1 MPLRRIWPR
10 AALVLLC
17 LTLTSCAALQDAS
30 NERPTGETDNVTTA
44 SSGGPATTTAPAV
57 TEVAVAPRV
66 NDEAAVDKRTPQ
78 IDLGTGTFINPRPI
92 STVPLTVTNGG
103 DIVLSFANASVRDV
117 ARVIMSEVLELNYA
131 VDPKVD
137 GTITL
142 QTSRPL
148 PKSAVLPAFEN
159 VLQLIGAA
167 VVPVDNLYKIVP
179 AQEAPRQV
187 QRIRIGA
194 ERIPRGAQYA
204 IQIVPLEFVSARE
217 IQRILEPVVSQGAI
231 VRVDTGRN
239 MLVLAGPGREMRT
252 WLSLI
257 DTFDVDWL
265 AGMSFG
271 LFPLEFTDAASVVAD
286 LESIVGAANEEPL
299 DGLLRFVPLERLNA
313 VLVISPQPTYIAR
326 AEQWIQKLDESTDEA
341 GRRLFVYYIQNG
353 SAADL
358 AQVLGDIF
366 SATPARDRPGQPSVA
381 PNLRPVV
388 VRGPNPQTAASNQ
401 SDAAQVNTTATPQS
415 STTPAPSAS
424 SAASGSSLVFEG
436 EQEVRIIA
444 DEANNALVV
453 LATPS
458 DFRMVEGALTK
469 LDIPPLQVLVE
480 ATIAEVELNDSL
492 QYGVQWFFKE
502 ASSTY
507 TLSEFADGTVGSVF
521 PGFSYVLNATDI
533 RVVLNA
539 LDEVTDLNVVSS
551 PQIMVLDNR
560 TARLQVGDQVPVV
573 TQQAQSV
580 TQEGTPLVN
589 SVEQRDTGV
598 ILSVTPRVNAGGL
611 VIMDIE
617 QEVSDVI
624 ATTTS
629 GIDSPTIRTR
639 KISSSIAV
647 QSGETVALGGLIR
660 DRDFDTKVGVPVL
673 HKIPILGALFGR
685 TEETVLRSE
694 LLVLLTPRVAG
705 NQGDARA
712 ITEELRRRVR
722 GLDPLIERV
731 NRGTNRPSLSP
742 QPLISQLSVAPQ
754 QSDATPPSQPLA
766 AVDVEPPF
774 TPDEPDPFAEI
785 VPSPSTAQA
794 ASTTAPDTGPK
805 DDDTWRIQLASLG
818 SRQQTET
825 MWNKVL
831 QANQDLLDGLSLHV
845 QQATLPKGTF
855 YRVQAGPL
863 VSWAKAAE
871 LCRSLKSRSQD
882 CLIVAP

>member
-1 MPLRRIWPR
+1 MLLRRSWPQ

-17 LTLTSCAALQDAS
+17 LMLTSCAALQNAV
-30 NERPTGETDNVTTA
+30 NEQPTGETD
-44 SSGGPATTTAPAV
+44 SSSAATLSKPVGSDTPATTDGAAV
-57 TEVAVAPRV
+57 PRVNEVAVA
-66 NDEAAVDKRTPQ
+66 AKRTPQ
-78 IDLGTGTFINPRPI
+78 IDLGTGTFINRRPI
-92 STVPLTVTNGG
+92 STVPLTVTTGG

-117 ARVIMSEVLELNYA
+117 ARVIMSEVLDLNYA

-167 VVPVDNLYKIVP
+167 IVPVDNLYKIVP
-179 AQEAPRQV
+179 AQEAPRQA
-187 QRIRIGA
+187 QRVRIGD
-194 ERIPRGAQYA
+194 RLPRGSQYA
-204 IQIVPLEFVSARE
+204 IQIVPLEFVAARE
-217 IQRILEPVVSQGAI
+217 IQSILEPLVTQGSI
-231 VRVDTGRN
+231 VRVDTSRN
-239 MLVLAGPGREMRT
+239 LLVLAGPGREMRT

-271 LFPLEFTDAASVVAD
+271 LFPLEFTDAVAVVGD
-286 LESIVGAANEEPL
+286 LESIVGAANDEPL

-353 SAADL
+353 NAANL

-366 SATPARDRPGQPSVA
+366 LAKESRDRPGQPSVA

-388 VRGPNPQTAASNQ
+388 VRGPEAPTSAANASGSTPASTALAR
-401 SDAAQVNTTATPQS
+401 QS
-415 STTPAPSAS
+415 STTPVQ
-424 SAASGSSLVFEG
+424 AASLAGGGTSLVFEG

-444 DEANNALVV
+444 DEGNNALVV

-458 DFRMVEGALTK
+458 DFRMVKSALAK
-469 LDIPPLQVLVE
+469 LDIPPLQVLIE
-480 ATIAEVELNDSL
+480 ATIAEVELNDTL
-492 QYGVQWFFKE
+492 QYGVQWFFKNGRTE
-502 ASSTY
+502 YA
-507 TLSEFADGTVGSVF
+507 LSQFATGTADSIF
-521 PGFSYVLNATDI
+521 PGFSFVLNATDI

-539 LDEVTDLNVVSS
+539 LDEVTDLKVVSS
-551 PQIMVLDNR
+551 PQLMVLDNH

-617 QEVSDVI
+617 QEVSDVV

-660 DRDFDTKVGVPVL
+660 DRDFDTKVGLPIL
-673 HKIPILGALFGR
+673 HRIPILGALFGR
-685 TEETVLRSE
+685 TEETVLRTE

-705 NQGDARA
+705 SQSDARA
-712 ITEELRRRVR
+712 ITDELRRRMR
-722 GLDPLIERV
+722 NLDPLIDRV
-731 NRGTNRPSLSP
+731 NRGIPRPSALP
-742 QPLISQLSVAPQ
+742 QQSLVPQNTKGDAPHSNVAVAPQ
-754 QSDATPPSQPLA
+754 PANIVADTPAVEATRSA
-766 AVDVEPPF
+766 
-774 TPDEPDPFAEI
+774 
-785 VPSPSTAQA
+785 A
-794 ASTTAPDTGPK
+794 ASSLEHAS
-805 DDDTWRIQLASLG
+805 WRIQLASFDNPRKSEANWTRMQL
-818 SRQQTET
+818 
-825 MWNKVL
+825 
-831 QANQDLLDGLSLHV
+831 ANQDLLDDLTLHIEP
-845 QQATLPKGTF
+845 ATLSKGTY

-863 VSWAKAAE
+863 ADQAAAAD
-871 LCRSLKSRSQD
+871 LCSSLKSRHQD

>member
-1 MPLRRIWPR
+1 MPFRRTWSR
-10 AALVLLC
+10 TALVSLC
-17 LTLTSCAALQDAS
+17 LLLTACAELQDVFPVEPEKAAA
-30 NERPTGETDNVTTA
+30 EPPAQAETESA
-44 SSGGPATTTAPAV
+44 PGPAEGPAV
-57 TEVAVAPRV
+57 SASPV
-66 NDEAAVDKRTPQ
+66 NDVVVARTRTPQ
-78 IDLGTGTFINPRPI
+78 IDLGTGAFINNRPL
-92 STVPLTVTNGG
+92 SNAPLTITNGG
-103 DIVLSFANASVRDV
+103 DIVLSFANANVRDV
-117 ARVIMSEVLELNYA
+117 ARVIMSEVLDLNYSIH
-131 VDPKVD
+131 PQVD

-148 PKSAVLPAFEN
+148 SRAAVLPAFEN
-159 VLQLIGAA
+159 VLQMIGAA

-179 AQEAPRQV
+179 AQEAPRQA
-187 QRIRIGA
+187 QRIRIGNK
-194 ERIPRGAQYA
+194 RLPRGSQYG
-204 IQIVPLEFVSARE
+204 IQIVPLEFVSALE
-217 IQRILEPVVSQGAI
+217 MQRILEPVVNQGSI

-239 MLVLAGPGREMRT
+239 LLVLAGPGREMQT

-271 LFPLEFTDAASVVAD
+271 LFPLEFTDATSVVGD
-286 LESIVGAANEEPL
+286 LESIVGATNDEPL
-299 DGLLRFVPLERLNA
+299 QGVLRFVPLERLNA

-326 AEQWIQKLDESTDEA
+326 AEKWIQKLDESTDEA

-353 SAADL
+353 NAADL

-366 SATPARDRPGQPSVA
+366 QASDSRDRAGQPSVA

-388 VRGPNPQTAASNQ
+388 VRGPETPTSDKDTSQNNPAQQSDNYTSTQTANL
-401 SDAAQVNTTATPQS
+401 
-415 STTPAPSAS
+415 
-424 SAASGSSLVFEG
+424 SGNGANLVFEG
-436 EQEVRIIA
+436 QQEVRIIA
-444 DEANNALVV
+444 DEGNNALVV

-458 DFRMVEGALTK
+458 DFRMVEAALTK

-480 ATIAEVELNDSL
+480 ATIAEVELNDTL
-492 QYGVQWFFKE
+492 QYGVQWFFK
-502 ASSTY
+502 SGSRSTFA
-507 TLSEFADGTVGSVF
+507 LSELATGTADSIF

-539 LDEVTDLNVVSS
+539 LDEVTNLNVVSS
-551 PQIMVLDNR
+551 PQLMVLDNR

-580 TQEGTPLVN
+580 SQEGTPLVN

-660 DRDFDTKVGVPVL
+660 DRTQDTKVGLPIL
-673 HKIPILGALFGR
+673 HKVPILGALFGR
-685 TEETVLRSE
+685 TEETVVRTE

-705 NQGDARA
+705 SQGDARA
-712 ITEELRRRVR
+712 ITDELRRRMR
-722 GLDPLIERV
+722 DLDPLIERV
-731 NRGTNRPSLSP
+731 NRTRTLNTTQRIIPPAENVATPNPKVSAPQTAVVVTPAPVIEPTP
-742 QPLISQLSVAPQ
+742 QPVPRISVN
-754 QSDATPPSQPLA
+754 
-766 AVDVEPPF
+766 
-774 TPDEPDPFAEI
+774 
-785 VPSPSTAQA
+785 STAE
-794 ASTTAPDTGPK
+794 APPAVVEDKP
-805 DDDTWRIQLASLG
+805 WRIQLASLD
-818 SRQQTET
+818 SKKDTEAAWT
-825 MWNKVL
+825 TL
-831 QANQDLLDGLSLHV
+831 QNANHDLLNGLTLHV
-845 QQATLPKGTF
+845 QQTELPKGTF
-855 YRVQAGPL
+855 YRLQAGPL
-863 VSWAKAAE
+863 TDLVSARG
-871 LCRSLKSRSQD
+871 LCNSLKSRNQD